1 MKPTN
6 SIIITILFLI
16 TFLAITSNAQNADSR
31 PLTTVTGEAEIWV
44 VPDEAIIVA
53 GVETWHEK
61 IDEAV
66 KQTDDVITNM
76 LELADRYN
84 LEQRDIQTNHI
95 NIAIKPRRI
104 KDNSKHGF
112 MVRKMVTYKLK
123 DMSVLDGLLSD
134 IVKAGANTLHD
145 VSFRTSEIKK
155 YRDEAYLMAIRAA
168 REKAARL
175 SEELD
180 QTIGKAYKIREGARS
195 QKYMDRK
202 TNPFNAS
209 VEIASPDDNVST
221 TTGNTVALGQIR
233 ISASV
238 GVDFE
243 LK

>member
-31 PLTTVTGEAEIWV
+31 PLITVTGEAEIWV

-95 NIAIKPRRI
+95 NIAIKPRRT
-104 KDNSKHGF
+104 KDDTKHGYI
-112 MVRKMVTYKLK
+112 VRKTITYKLK

-134 IVKAGANTLHD
+134 IVKAGANTLSD

-168 REKAARL
+168 RE
-175 SEELD
+175 
-180 QTIGKAYKIREGARS
+180 
-195 QKYMDRK
+195 
-202 TNPFNAS
+202 NPHR
-209 VEIASPDDNVST
+209 P
-221 TTGNTVALGQIR
+221 QR
-233 ISASV
+233 W
-238 GVDFE
+238 
-243 LK
+243 